1 MLREELYILAN
12 CCLSPIRRNSLLE
25 KLTKRLAVIQEDISV
40 VQRFVSCMSLVIIII
55 IIINNKNKRK
65 AT

>member
-25 KLTKRLAVIQEDISV
+25 KLTKRLAVIQEDICCTAFCKLYV
-40 VQRFVSCMSLVIIII
+40 ACYYYYYYYY
-55 IIINNKNKRK
+55 
-65 AT
+65 